1 MTVRQSLKTYRTKRR
16 FKRTPEPRGGRAR
29 HATASRFVVQR
40 HAATSLHYDFRL
52 EVGGVLKSWAVP
64 KGLPARVGD
73 KRLAMETEDHPLE
86 YIDFEGTIP
95 AGEYGAGTVVIWDRG
110 TYRGLTRR
118 DDKPVSADDALGH
131 GQLELHLEG
140 KKARGNYL
148 LKRMGATGRKWLL
161 IRVHAPPRV
170 TSARSSSA
178 RR

>member
-1 MTVRQSLKTYRTKRR
+1 MTVRQSLKTYRAKRR
-16 FKRTPEPRGGRAR
+16 FDRTTEPRGGRAR
-29 HATASRFVVQR
+29 RATKSRFVVQR

-52 EVGGVLKSWAVP
+52 EVNGVLKSWAVP

-95 AGEYGAGTVVIWDRG
+95 AGEYGAGKVVIWDRG
-110 TYRGLTRR
+110 TYRGLPRR
-118 DDKPVSADDALGH
+118 DGKPMSVDDALSH

-140 KKARGNYL
+140 KKAHGDYL
-148 LKRMGATGRKWLL
+148 LKRMGAAGRKWLL
-161 IRVHAPPRV
+161 IRIHASTRV
-170 TSARSSSA
+170 TSSSSSSA